1 MGILI
6 EDAVG
11 YLSSKVYSCPFQN
24 NLDNGCIKY
33 ILNHHKLY
41 YYTLLLYNYQEIF
54 FNLLSIL
61 HTLSC
66 GFCKSDA
73 KTIDKQ

>member
-24 NLDNGCIKY
+24 NLDHGCIKY
-33 ILNHHKLY
+33 ILNHQKLY
-41 YYTLLLYNYQEIF
+41 YYTLLLYNYQEILF
-54 FNLLSIL
+54 
-61 HTLSC
+61 
-66 GFCKSDA
+66 
-73 KTIDKQ
+73 